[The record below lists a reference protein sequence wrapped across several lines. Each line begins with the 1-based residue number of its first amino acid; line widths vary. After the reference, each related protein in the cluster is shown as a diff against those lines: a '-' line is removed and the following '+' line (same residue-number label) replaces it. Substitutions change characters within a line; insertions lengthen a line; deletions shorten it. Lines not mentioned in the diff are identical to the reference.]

1 MLYCKALYGE
11 NTECSICKI
20 DALVIKIAESIL
32 GHESFGNHRWSNLF
46 SVGKTGVLK
55 TEREMTRQDPLSELK
70 FCWTEAKSVKF
81 WSNLKLSFDKSN
93 FQRNARWSKMLVF
106 VSALFCLR
114 SVRIHG
120 HSKHMAAQNQKDGNG
135 AESPFGSCGC
145 EQFGEV
151 DGISSMWC
159 FSQWVSNDRPIERVP
174 MVQER

>member
-1 MLYCKALYGE
+1 M
-11 NTECSICKI
+11 SP
-20 DALVIKIAESIL
+20 L
-32 GHESFGNHRWSNLF
+32 GITDDQNLF

-55 TEREMTRQDPLSELK
+55 TKREMTHQDPLSKLK

-81 WSNLKLSFDKSN
+81 QSNLKLSFDTSS

-106 VSALFCLR
+106 VLALFCLR
-114 SVRIHG
+114 SVPIHG
-120 HSKHMAAQNQKDGNG
+120 HSKHMATQNQKEGNG

-159 FSQWVSNDRPIERVP
+159 FSQWDSNDRSIERVP
-174 MVQER
+174 MVQERERS